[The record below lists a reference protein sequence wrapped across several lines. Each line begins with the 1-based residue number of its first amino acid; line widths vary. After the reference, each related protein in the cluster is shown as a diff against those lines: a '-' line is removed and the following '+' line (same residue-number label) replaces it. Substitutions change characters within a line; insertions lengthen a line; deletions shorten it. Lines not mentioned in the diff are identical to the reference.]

1 MRTRVKVAKTS
12 VWSEEQAF
20 ATLLDL
26 MSAVNSAMITV
37 QDSLGALAEQEAEG
51 EVKLPAKA
59 EAWRR
64 FLKVAEAKAG
74 ECRTVLVD
82 HLGELFGLVPEDIEP
97 EDIEATDLGAE

>member
-26 MSAVNSAMITV
+26 MGAVNSAMITV
-37 QDSLGALAEQEAEG
+37 QDNISALAEQEAEG
-51 EVKLPAKA
+51 EVKLPPRA

-64 FLKVAEAKAG
+64 FLKIAEAKAG
-74 ECRTVLVD
+74 ECRSVLVD
-82 HLGELFGLVPEDIEP
+82 HLGELFGLAP
-97 EDIEATDLGAE
+97 EDIEAEDISDLGAE